1 MIFKQNKYTICYYS
15 IINRSMS
22 RSISGYTEKHH
33 IIPKSLGGSDSPE
46 NLAILTAKEHY
57 IVHLLLPYMVSEP
70 THKRKMW
77 GALRCMSKMV
87 SPTHTRYVGSA
98 RFYEKAKE
106 NTDFGH
112 MRGKKHSEESKKK
125 MSKSQKGHMIS
136 EETKKKIGL
145 ANSKYTGRTPW
156 NKGITLG
163 PQTTEQ
169 RLKKSLALTGKKKS
183 QETRSNMKSA
193 QSLRSKDS
201 YAQPGWKHDEHAL
214 EKIREYARNRPRLT
228 CPHCGKEG
236 TVPGMKR
243 YHFDNCKVA
252 SASSKA
258 S

>member
-1 MIFKQNKYTICYYS
+1 
-15 IINRSMS
+15 
-22 RSISGYTEKHH
+22 
-33 IIPKSLGGSDSPE
+33 
-46 NLAILTAKEHY
+46 
-57 IVHLLLPYMVSEP
+57 MVIDN
-70 THKRKMW
+70 THKQKMW
-77 GALRCMSKMV
+77 GALRCMSTLV
-87 SPTHTRYVGSA
+87 SGTHKRYIGSS

-106 NTDFGH
+106 NTDFGIGN
-112 MRGKKHSEESKKK
+112 RGRKQSAEEIAKRSA
-125 MSKSQKGHMIS
+125 SLKGKVCS

-169 RLKKSLALTGKKKS
+169 RLKKSLASTGKKKS
-183 QETRSNMKSA
+183 PETRSNMKSA